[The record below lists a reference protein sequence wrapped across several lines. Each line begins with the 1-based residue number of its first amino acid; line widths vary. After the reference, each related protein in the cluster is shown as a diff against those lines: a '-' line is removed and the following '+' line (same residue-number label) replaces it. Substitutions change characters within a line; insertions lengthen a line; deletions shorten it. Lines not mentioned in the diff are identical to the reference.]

1 MGKVKN
7 FYFQTARLITEK
19 LSLKDD
25 EWFVSFQSRLGRAKW
40 LEPYTEQTLIN
51 WGENQGGVVDVIC
64 PGFAADCLE
73 TLEEIAMQN
82 NEFYTEAGGKELRYI
97 PALNSDDSHI
107 SLLDTLVSKN
117 ISDWLIEPSEQNSLE
132 TEKTAHEYSKV
143 TIERENNLN

>member
-1 MGKVKN
+1 
-7 FYFQTARLITEK
+7 
-19 LSLKDD
+19 
-25 EWFVSFQSRLGRAKW
+25 
-40 LEPYTEQTLIN
+40 
-51 WGENQGGVVDVIC
+51 
-64 PGFAADCLE
+64 
-73 TLEEIAMQN
+73 MQN